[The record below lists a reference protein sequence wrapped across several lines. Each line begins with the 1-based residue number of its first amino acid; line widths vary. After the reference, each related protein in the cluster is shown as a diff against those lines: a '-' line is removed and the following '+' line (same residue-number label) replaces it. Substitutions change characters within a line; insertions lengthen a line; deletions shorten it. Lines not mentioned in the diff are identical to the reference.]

1 MSLSRMALHLN
12 LSITTVSRALGGHSD
27 VSAITRLRVEAEA
40 LRIGYRPHE
49 GARRLRKGR
58 ADAVG
63 LILPTGIGRFDDPF
77 FLRLLSAVGPA
88 LAEAGLDLLVSSAPP
103 GEAELAA
110 YRHMVEGRK
119 VDAFLLARMRAR
131 DPRVDYLQTEAVPF
145 VAHGRGA
152 SRHPYAFVDTDGT
165 AIVAQATTRLID
177 FGHRDIAFLAA
188 VGDLSFSIAREAGW
202 RQALT
207 EAGLPA
213 TAIFRAEPT
222 EAGGFDAMHS
232 LLRSVAPGNV
242 QVSAVVCATERMT
255 VGVLHA
261 LAETGLRAG
270 RDLSVIGFDDHAFSA
285 HTAPPLTTI
294 AQPIEAAGRRMVAML
309 TQILA
314 GTEPKTLFEIMPA
327 HLIARASDGPAV
339 ETNRIETLTGQT
351 P

>member
-1 MSLSRMALHLN
+1 MSLSRISRKLD

-27 VSAITRLRVEAEA
+27 VSSATRARVEAEA
-40 LRIGYRPHE
+40 LRIDYRPHE
-49 GARRLRKGR
+49 GARRLRRGR

-103 GEAELAA
+103 GDAELAA

-119 VDAFLLARMRAR
+119 VDAFLLARMRVR
-131 DPRVDYLQTEAVPF
+131 DARVDYLQNAAVPF
-145 VAHGRGA
+145 VAHGR
-152 SRHPYAFVDTDGT
+152 SSSKRPYAFVDTDGT
-165 AIVAQATTRLID
+165 QVVAQATSRLIG
-177 FGHRDIAFLAA
+177 FGHRSIAFLAA
-188 VGDLSFSIAREAGW
+188 SGDLSFSIARESGW

-207 EAGLPA
+207 EAGLIA
-213 TAIFRAEPT
+213 TAIFQAEPT
-222 EAGGFDAMHS
+222 EAGGFDAMHA
-232 LLRSVAPGNV
+232 LLCSVAPGDL
-242 QVSAVVCATERMT
+242 QVSAVVCATDRMA

-270 RDLSVIGFDDHAFSA
+270 RDISVIGFDDHAFST

-314 GTEPKTLFEIMPA
+314 GADPETLFEIMSA
-327 HLIARASDGPAV
+327 QLIARASDGPAA
-339 ETNRIETLTGQT
+339 EQSRIETTKGQT
-351 P
+351 L

>member
-1 MSLSRMALHLN
+1 
-12 LSITTVSRALGGHSD
+12 
-27 VSAITRLRVEAEA
+27 
-40 LRIGYRPHE
+40 
-49 GARRLRKGR
+49 
-58 ADAVG
+58 
-63 LILPTGIGRFDDPF
+63 
-77 FLRLLSAVGPA
+77 
-88 LAEAGLDLLVSSAPP
+88 
-103 GEAELAA
+103 
-110 YRHMVEGRK
+110 MVEGRK

-177 FGHRDIAFLAA
+177 FGHRGIAFIAA
-188 VGDLSFSIAREAGW
+188 VGDLSFVRDLSFSIAREAGW

-222 EAGGFDAMHS
+222 ETGGFDAMHS

-242 QVSAVVCATERMT
+242 QVSAVVCATDHMA

-314 GTEPKTLFEIMPA
+314 GAEPKTLFETMPA

-339 ETNRIETLTGQT
+339 ETNRIETLTRQT